1 MRGLKRPILAAALAL
16 GVGAA
21 TAAVVVLGSGSAVAQ
36 VAGGFDF
43 TRPQV
48 VATGLQIPWGM
59 TFLPDGSALVAE
71 RNTARILQLRV
82 GQAPQVVATIPGVV
96 PAGESGLLGIVA
108 SRTYAQ
114 DQWLYVYYTAQNDN
128 RVVRL
133 RLNAPA
139 TQQVIVS
146 GITKANIHDGGRI
159 AWGPDGNLF
168 VATGDASTGANSQ
181 NTNSLNGKIL
191 RMTATGGVPAGNPFG
206 NLVWSFG
213 HRNVQGLAWDSAG
226 RMWAT
231 EFGQNTWDEINQI
244 VAGGNYGWPTVEGMG
259 TNPNFRNPNVVWTTA
274 EASPSGLAFAN
285 NTLFAAAL
293 RGQRLWTVP
302 VNANGTTGTPLAE
315 LQGQFGR
322 LRTVE
327 LGPDGWL
334 WVATSNRD
342 GRGTPV
348 ADDDRVIRFPP
359 ATTTTTVTTT
369 RPPTTT
375 TRPPTTTTRPPTT
388 TTRPPTTT
396 TTRPPTTTT
405 RPPTT
410 TGVPPVGGCSATYT
424 VTNQWPGGFQAE
436 VRVNNTGSN
445 ATTSWTVGLTFPN
458 GQTITQ
464 IWNAQ
469 ANVPGPGPY
478 TIRNLDYNGT
488 IPAGQS
494 TAFGFLGSWTTANGA
509 PTLSC
514 ARTP

>member
-1 MRGLKRPILAAALAL
+1 VRGLKRPILAAALAL

-36 VAGGFDF
+36 IAGGFDF

-108 SRTYAQ
+108 SRTYAS

-139 TQQVIVS
+139 TQQVIIS

-168 VATGDASTGANSQ
+168 VATGDASTGSSSQ
-181 NTNSLNGKIL
+181 NTQDTNGKIL
-191 RMTATGGVPAGNPFG
+191 RVTATGAIPAGNPFG
-206 NLVWSFG
+206 NAVWSYG
-213 HRNVQGLAWDSAG
+213 HRNVQGIAWDAAG

-259 TNPNFRNPNVVWTTA
+259 TNPSFRNPSVVWTTA

-327 LGPDGWL
+327 VGPDGWL

-348 ADDDRVIRFPP
+348 AADDRVIRFPP
-359 ATTTTTVTTT
+359 ATTTTTTA
-369 RPPTTT
+369 TTT
-375 TRPPTTTTRPPTT
+375 TSRPPTT

-396 TTRPPTTTT
+396 TTTSRPPTTTT
-405 RPPTT
+405 SRPPTT
-410 TGVPPVGGCSATYT
+410 TTGSPPVGGCSASYT
-424 VTNQWPGGFQAE
+424 LINSWPGGFQAE
-436 VRVNNTGSN
+436 VRVNNTGTN
-445 ATTSWTVGLTFPN
+445 ATTSWTVGLTYPN
-458 GQTITQ
+458 GQVITQ
-464 IWNAQ
+464 IWSAQTTVNA
-469 ANVPGPGPY
+469 PGPY
-478 TIRNLDYNGT
+478 TIRNVDYNGT
-488 IPAGQS
+488 IAPAGS
-494 TAFGFLGSWTTANGA
+494 TTFGFLGNAPSGNGA
-509 PTLSC
+509 PTLTC

>member
-1 MRGLKRPILAAALAL
+1 VRGIKRPILAATLAL

-36 VAGGFDF
+36 IAGGFDF
-43 TRPQV
+43 TRPNV

-133 RLNAPA
+133 RLTAPA
-139 TQQVIVS
+139 TQQVIIS
-146 GITKANIHDGGRI
+146 GITKANIHDGGRL

-168 VATGDASTGANSQ
+168 VSTGDASTGANSQ

-191 RMTATGGVPAGNPFG
+191 RLTATGGVPAGNPF
-206 NLVWSFG
+206 NNPVWSFG
-213 HRNVQGLAWDSAG
+213 HRNVQGMAWDSAG

-302 VNANGTTGTPLAE
+302 VNANGTTGTPVAE

-327 LGPDGWL
+327 VGPDGWL

-348 ADDDRVIRFPP
+348 AADDRVIRFPP
-359 ATTTTTVTTT
+359 ATSTTTTVTTT
-369 RPPTTT
+369 RPATTTTPPATTT
-375 TRPPTTTTRPPTT
+375 TRPATTTTRPA
-388 TTRPPTTT
+388 TTT
-396 TTRPPTTTT
+396 TTRPATTT
-405 RPPTT
+405 PP
-410 TGVPPVGGCSATYT
+410 PPGGCTATYS
-424 VTNQWPGGFQAE
+424 VVNQWPGAFQGQ
-436 VRVNNTGSN
+436 VVVTNGSSPSS
-445 ATTSWTVGLTFPN
+445 SWTVVMTFPN
-458 GQTITQ
+458 GQQISQ
-464 IWNAQ
+464 IWGGVTNLSSG
-469 ANVPGPGPY
+469 NPY
-478 TIRNLDYNGT
+478 TVRNEAWNGSLG
-488 IPAGQS
+488 AGA
-494 TAFGFLGSWTTANGA
+494 TTTFGFLASWNNSTNGPATT
-509 PTLSC
+509 TCS
-514 ARTP
+514 RTP

>member
-1 MRGLKRPILAAALAL
+1 VRGLKRPILAATLAL

-36 VAGGFDF
+36 IAGGYDF

-71 RNTARILQLRV
+71 RNTARILQVRV

-133 RLNAPA
+133 RLNAP
-139 TQQVIVS
+139 QNQEVIIS

-159 AWGPDGNLF
+159 AWGPDGNLY
-168 VATGDASTGANSQ
+168 VATGDAGTGSASQ
-181 NTNSLNGKIL
+181 NTQDTNGKIL
-191 RMTATGGVPAGNPFG
+191 RLTATGGIPAGNPF
-206 NLVWSFG
+206 NNAVWTYG

-244 VAGGNYGWPTVEGMG
+244 VAGSNYGWPTVEGMG
-259 TNPNFRNPNVVWTTA
+259 SNPSFRNPNVVWTTA

-302 VNANGTTGTPLAE
+302 VNANGTTGTPVAE

-327 LGPDGWL
+327 VGPDGWL

-342 GRGTPV
+342 GRGSPV
-348 ADDDRVIRFPP
+348 AADDRVIRFPP
-359 ATTTTTVTTT
+359 VGTTTQPPTTTTT

-396 TTRPPTTTT
+396 TRPPTTTSQ
-405 RPPTT
+405 
-410 TGVPPVGGCSATYT
+410 PPVGGCSATYT
-424 VTNQWPGGFQAE
+424 QTNQWPGGFQGE
-436 VRVNNTGSN
+436 VRVTNTGTN
-445 ATTSWTVGLTFPN
+445 NTTSWTVVLTFPN
-458 GQTITQ
+458 GQRITQ
-464 IWNAQ
+464 IWSGQTNLA
-469 ANVPGPGPY
+469 GSSPY
-478 TIRNLDYNGT
+478 TITNVGYNGT
-488 IPAGQS
+488 IPPGQS
-494 TAFGFLGSWTTANGA
+494 TAFGFLGSWSTANGA
-509 PTLSC
+509 PSLTC

>member
-1 MRGLKRPILAAALAL
+1 VRGLKRSLLAATLAL

-21 TAAVVVLGSGSAVAQ
+21 TATVVVFGSGSAMAQ
-36 VAGGFDF
+36 IAGGYDF

-82 GQAPQVVATIPGVV
+82 GQAPVVVATIPGVV

-139 TQQVIVS
+139 TQQVIIS

-168 VATGDASTGANSQ
+168 VATGDASSGASSQ

-191 RMTATGGVPAGNPFG
+191 RITATGGVPAGNPF
-206 NLVWSFG
+206 NNPVWSYG
-213 HRNVQGLAWDSAG
+213 HRNVQGIGWDSAG

-274 EASPSGLAFAN
+274 EASPSGLAYAN

-327 LGPDGWL
+327 VGPDGWL

-342 GRGTPV
+342 GRGSPV
-348 ADDDRVIRFPP
+348 AADDRVIRFPP
-359 ATTTTTVTTT
+359 ATTTTTV
-369 RPPTTT
+369 
-375 TRPPTTTTRPPTT
+375 
-388 TTRPPTTT
+388 PPTTT

-410 TGVPPVGGCSATYT
+410 TTSRPPTTTTSRPPTTTTSRPPTTGTPGGCSATYT
-424 VTNQWPGGFQAE
+424 QINQWNTGFQGE
-436 VRVNNTGSN
+436 VRVTNTGTS
-445 ATTSWTVGLTFPN
+445 ATNSWTVVMTFAN
-458 GQTITQ
+458 GQRVTQ
-464 IWNAQ
+464 IWGGRTTVPASSPVTVLNETYN
-469 ANVPGPGPY
+469 NVIG
-478 TIRNLDYNGT
+478 
-488 IPAGQS
+488 AGQS
-494 TAFGFLGSWTTANGA
+494 TTFGFLGSWSGTNSP
-509 PTLSC
+509 PTVTCS
-514 ARTP
+514 RTP